1 MIGLFYWFMLL
12 LLGTGAGFAGAI
24 SGLGGGVLIIPA
36 LTLLFGMPLEI
47 AAGVSLVSTIAT
59 SSGAASAYIR
69 DKLAN
74 IKIGMSLEMAT
85 TAGAIFGSL
94 IAVTL
99 YAKNLSYIVFI
110 IFGSVL
116 LASAYPQIRK
126 LGKSTYRMNRPDAST
141 NILQLSGTYYDEAS
155 GKRIRYNAVRWAYGE
170 IVMLFA
176 GIISGL
182 LGVGSGV
189 LKVIGMDDAMR
200 LPIKVTTATSDFMIG
215 VTAAASGAV
224 YWAFRY
230 IKPEIVA
237 PVVIGVVAGSY
248 AGTKFMERSQSRRI
262 RMIFIIML
270 AIVGAEMVLRG
281 LGVA

>member
-1 MIGLFYWFMLL
+1 MLL
-12 LLGTGAGFAGAI
+12 LLGSGAGFAGSI

-36 LTLLFGMPLEI
+36 LTLLFGMPLDI
-47 AAGVSLVSTIAT
+47 AAGASLVATIAT
-59 SSGAASAYIR
+59 SSGAASAYIKDR
-69 DKLAN
+69 LAN

-85 TAGAIFGSL
+85 TAGAIVGSL

-99 YAKNLSYIVFI
+99 YAKNLSYIIFI

-116 LASAYPQIRK
+116 LVSAYPQIKK
-126 LGKSTYRMNRPDAST
+126 LKKGTYKINKPDAST
-141 NILQLSGTYYDEAS
+141 KILQLSGSYYDEAS
-155 GKRIRYNAVRWAYGE
+155 GKRIRYNAVRWVYGE

-200 LPIKVTTATSDFMIG
+200 LPIKVTTSTSDFMIG
-215 VTAAASGAV
+215 VTAAASSAV
-224 YWAFRY
+224 YWTFGY

-237 PVVIGVVAGSY
+237 PIVIGVVFGSFAGS
-248 AGTKFMERSQSRRI
+248 KFMERSQSRRI
-262 RMIFIIML
+262 RMIFIILL
-270 AIVGAEMVLRG
+270 AVVGIEMVLRG